1 MSATIRVRSG
11 SYRNVNVA
19 GQVFELVEQF
29 KRGAKGGFVTVKN
42 GGAFPGFPDNVRIAR
57 SEEHTSELQSH

>member
-29 KRGAKGGFVTVKN
+29 KRGGRSANRHVELELVQR
-42 GGAFPGFPDNVRIAR
+42 GGARDKPSQGHAAR
-57 SEEHTSELQSH
+57 